1 MLPILDSLREALKP
15 LQELREQITRS
26 MAVALEPLNAIK
38 KSLDMSGLAKGL
50 SAWGNML
57 DNNDLDESNSDIEK

>member
-1 MLPILDSLREALKP
+1 MCLPILGSLLKP
-15 LQELREQITRS
+15 FQELREQITRS
-26 MAVALEPLNAIK
+26 MAVVLEPLNAIK
-38 KSLDMSGLAKGL
+38 KSLDISGLAKGL